1 MTDIL
6 TGTYVNINSPI
17 HKLDVKY
24 KIACFTAMII
34 LTLAAK
40 NNIVYIIDFALLVI
54 CVLISKLNIRHFI
67 SAINRL
73 WLFYL
78 IIFLM
83 NSIFYGKGKAV
94 ISFWKINVTVGG
106 IKQGAV
112 IVLNVIFV
120 ILWSKLF
127 ILTSSPI
134 EITSGINFYLKP
146 LKLLKVKTENLALI
160 LSVSIQFVP
169 TLLLEA
175 QNIKKAQIARG
186 AEFESRNI
194 FKKTKCIFALIVP
207 IFISAFKRADELSQA
222 LEARGY
228 KGEK

>member
-1 MTDIL
+1 
-6 TGTYVNINSPI
+6 
-17 HKLDVKY
+17 
-24 KIACFTAMII
+24 
-34 LTLAAK
+34 
-40 NNIVYIIDFALLVI
+40 
-54 CVLISKLNIRHFI
+54 
-67 SAINRL
+67 
-73 WLFYL
+73 
-78 IIFLM
+78 M

-94 ISFWKINVTVGG
+94 ISFWKINVTIGG